1 MIVALNNGL
10 QTWIEGLGFNV
21 NTIGAWNSKQYP
33 CVLIGDN
40 IIVQKPIKQQLY
52 LEVNT
57 NLHIFGK
64 EIESI
69 VDEIISDLN
78 SLTIDNYD
86 VLSNTVVNHN
96 RFIDGQIS
104 HSILTLRVLIV

>member
-10 QTWIEGLGFNV
+10 QAWIEGLGFNV
-21 NTIGAWNSKQYP
+21 NTIGSWNSKQYP

-69 VDEIISDLN
+69 VDEIIYDLN
-78 SLTIDNYD
+78 SLTPC
-86 VLSNTVVNHN
+86 
-96 RFIDGQIS
+96 
-104 HSILTLRVLIV
+104 TLR